1 MRAARFWG
9 DGRIS
14 LERRP
19 IPRPGQDEVVVK
31 VHSCALCGTD
41 RGAYLRGSQVTPGHE
56 VSGTIEAAGE
66 RLDGLAPGMRGVM
79 YLVDFCGRCF
89 ACRSGATNMCSQKR
103 HMYGFT
109 APGGY
114 ADYVVVRS
122 RCFLPVD
129 DAVPLDVAT
138 ALLDLLGTTHH
149 AFERAAHPSPAT
161 VGVLGC
167 GPIGLGAIAV
177 ARARGI
183 DEIYA
188 VDVSDYRLRLA
199 ETLGARPVDG
209 AAEDAVASVLARQP
223 DGCDI
228 VIEAAGVNTT
238 QRQAIAITAPGG
250 RAVLVAHNRQS
261 TEIWTLDDLIV
272 RERSLVGSEYFP
284 IGEFGDVQSLIT
296 TNKVDPAPLLT
307 HRFSLEEIDDAF
319 ECFFSGE
326 SGKVLV
332 QP

>member
-14 LERRP
+14 LEQRP
-19 IPRPGQDEVVVK
+19 VPRPAPDEVVVA

-41 RGAYLRGSQVTPGHE
+41 RGAYLRGTEVTPGHE

-66 RLDGLAPGMRGVM
+66 RVTDLAPGMRGVI
-79 YLVDFCGRCF
+79 YLVDFCERCY
-89 ACRSGATNMCSQKR
+89 ACRSGATNVCLQKR
-103 HMYGFT
+103 HTYGFT

-114 ADYVVVRS
+114 AEYVVVRS
-122 RCFLPVD
+122 RCFLPID
-129 DAVPLDVAT
+129 DAVSLDVAT
-138 ALLDLLGTTHH
+138 ATLDLLGTTHH

-161 VGVLGC
+161 VGVIGC

-188 VDVSDYRLRLA
+188 VDVSGYRLRLA
-199 ETLGARPVDG
+199 ETLGARAVHG
-209 AAEDAVASVLARQP
+209 AAEDPLAYILAQQS

-228 VIEAAGVNTT
+228 VIEAAGLSTT

-250 RAVLVAHNRQS
+250 RAVMVAHNRHS
-261 TEIWTLDDLIV
+261 TEVKTLDDLIV

-284 IGEFGDVQSLIT
+284 IGEFRDVQSLIT
-296 TNKVDPAPLLT
+296 SNTVDPTPLLT

-319 ECFFSGE
+319 KCFFSGE